1 MPPSASE
8 PKTLRATFMRLFGI
22 VPFGIWLVAVALL
35 GGIVGMGGFTF
46 SYAEGLSYFSN
57 DPQACVNCHVM
68 RDVYDGWNHSSHKA
82 VAVCNDCHIP
92 HTFPAKYIMKGLNGW
107 NHSRAFTTGDF
118 PEPIRITPLNRAVLL
133 HNCIY
138 CHGDLV
144 SEISHADSKDP
155 TDCVICHS
163 GVGHGR

>member
-1 MPPSASE
+1 
-8 PKTLRATFMRLFGI
+8 MRLLGF
-22 VPFGIWLVAVALL
+22 VPFGIWIVAVGLL
-35 GGIVGMGGFTF
+35 GGIVGLGGFTF
-46 SYAEGLSYFSN
+46 SYAEGLSYFSD

-68 RDVYDGWNHSSHKA
+68 REVFEGWNHSSHKA

-92 HTFPAKYIMKGLNGW
+92 HTLPDKYIMKGLNGW

-118 PEPIRITPLNRAVLL
+118 PEPIRITPRNREVLL
-133 HNCIY
+133 HNCLY

-144 SEISHADSKDP
+144 SAISHENSTNP
-155 TDCVICHS
+155 TDCVACHA

>member
-1 MPPSASE
+1 MSPSVPNQDTSGAK
-8 PKTLRATFMRLFGI
+8 PLRLLSF
-22 VPFGIWLVAVALL
+22 VPFGVWVVVAGLL
-35 GGIVGMGGFTF
+35 GGIVGLGGFTF
-46 SYAEGLSYFSN
+46 TYAEGLSYFSD

-68 RDVYDGWNHSSHKA
+68 REVFEGWNHSSHKA

-118 PEPIRITPLNRAVLL
+118 PEPIRITPLNREILL
-133 HNCIY
+133 HNCLY

-144 SEISHADSKDP
+144 SEISHEESADP
-155 TDCVICHS
+155 TDCVACHA